1 MESRFGGLLAQQQR
15 VIEEQKTLIDRLTH
29 EHGEQAR
36 HHSEQVRKLEADVE
50 QLSRQLFGRKS
61 EKQKIPPADRD
72 DEPPSE
78 DELVRRKLQAEQRRR
93 ERALKRMAAL
103 PVEESEW
110 PLSDSDK
117 HCPHCSGTDF
127 APLPPEQSSLVEY
140 VPGRF
145 TRRRIKRHK
154 AACRCGGYIVTAK
167 GPGRLIPGGQY
178 GPGFAAYLVV
188 AKCAD
193 SIPIHRLETRFARM
207 QIPIP
212 RSTMNDLVLVTGER
226 LAPLYDRLRTRMP
239 SVEIVLADET
249 SMRIQDR
256 DKKGFIW
263 VFHGQDDQGGE
274 LVLYVFATDRSSD
287 TPKDV
292 LGDSS
297 GALVCDGYT
306 GYNVVED
313 PEQRVRGGCWCHARR
328 KFFDAKSTAPQEAER
343 AISEIRELFR
353 VEHQARLRG
362 IVGTAEH
369 LALRTARSKPV
380 VDKLFEWLAEHRA
393 GVLPKSPLGTAL
405 TYMMN
410 QRARLE
416 LFLTDPRV
424 PLHNNASEHRLR
436 VVALG
441 RKNYLFVGHP
451 RAGRLIAGLYS
462 LVGTCIANDVEPTAY
477 LADVLT
483 RVDDAKTDEE
493 IDALL
498 PDRWTPLG
506 AVKTG

>member
-1 MESRFGGLLAQQQR
+1 
-15 VIEEQKTLIDRLTH
+15 
-29 EHGEQAR
+29 
-36 HHSEQVRKLEADVE
+36 
-50 QLSRQLFGRKS
+50 
-61 EKQKIPPADRD
+61 
-72 DEPPSE
+72 
-78 DELVRRKLQAEQRRR
+78 
-93 ERALKRMAAL
+93 
-103 PVEESEW
+103 
-110 PLSDSDK
+110 
-117 HCPHCSGTDF
+117 
-127 APLPPEQSSLVEY
+127 
-140 VPGRF
+140 
-145 TRRRIKRHK
+145 
-154 AACRCGGYIVTAK
+154 
-167 GPGRLIPGGQY
+167 
-178 GPGFAAYLVV
+178 
-188 AKCAD
+188 
-193 SIPIHRLETRFARM
+193 M

-226 LAPLYDRLRTRMP
+226 LAPLYERLRARIP

-328 KFFDAKSTAPQEAER
+328 KFFEAKSTAPQEAER

-353 VEHQARLRG
+353 VEHEARLRG
-362 IVGTAEH
+362 IVGIAEH

-380 VDKLFEWLAEHRA
+380 VDKLFEWLVEQKA
-393 GVLPKSPLGTAL
+393 GALPKSPLGAAL

-424 PLHNNASEHRLR
+424 PLHNNASERRLR

-483 RVDDAKTDEE
+483 RIDDAKTDQD

-506 AVKTG
+506 VVKTG